1 MRLLAFGV
9 NHKTAPVAIR
19 EQITFAPEHL
29 PSALTDLVNYS
40 GAKEAAIL
48 STCNRTELYC
58 GCTPGQQKTVLQW
71 LQHYHRMEP
80 KVLET
85 CLYTHPDHL
94 AVRHLLRVASGLD
107 SMVLGEPQILGQ
119 IKAAYSYA
127 LEAGTLGR
135 VLGRLFQHTFYVA
148 KQVRTDT
155 AIGTSPISVA
165 FAAVSLAKQIFGDLG
180 PTTAFLIGAG
190 ETIELAARHLF
201 ANGIGRIIVANRN
214 LDKAYQLASQ
224 FNGYAIPLGEMPK
237 HLAEADIVISSTG
250 SQLPI
255 LGKGAV
261 ERALRV
267 RKHRPIFMV
276 DIAVPRDIEPE
287 VAELQ
292 DIYLYNVD
300 DLQEVV
306 QENLRSRQ
314 AAALQ
319 AEEIIAT
326 QVEHFME
333 WVRAQDAV
341 PVICAVR
348 EEADQLRQEALEKA
362 RRRLAQGHDPNEVL
376 TMLAHNL
383 TNKLLHVPT
392 RQLRSLGATGD
403 ELALQAALKI
413 FDVNHFKV

>member
-1 MRLLAFGV
+1 MQLLAFGV

-19 EQITFAPEHL
+19 EQIAFAPECL
-29 PSALTDLVNYS
+29 PSALMELVSYS

-58 GCTPGQQKTVLQW
+58 GSVERQEAIIEW
-71 LQHYHRMEP
+71 LRQYHCMEP
-80 KVLET
+80 NLLET
-85 CLYTHPDHL
+85 CLYTHPGRS

-119 IKAAYSYA
+119 IKVAYHHA
-127 LEAGTLGR
+127 LKAGTAGR

-165 FAAVSLAKQIFGDLG
+165 FAAVSLAKQIFGDLM

-190 ETIELAARHLF
+190 ETIELTARHLF
-201 ANGIGRIIVANRN
+201 TNGVGRIIVANRS
-214 LDKAYQLASQ
+214 LEKAHQLASQ
-224 FNGYAIPLGEMPK
+224 FNGYAIPLAEMPQ
-237 HLAEADIVISSTG
+237 HLAEADMVIASTG

-261 ERALRV
+261 ERALRT

-287 VAELQ
+287 VGELQ

-300 DLQEVV
+300 DLQEIV
-306 QENLRSRQ
+306 QENLCSRL
-314 AAALQ
+314 AAVQQ
-319 AEEIIAT
+319 AEEIIDT

-333 WVRAQDAV
+333 WIRAQEAV
-341 PVICAVR
+341 PVICAIR
-348 EEADQLRQEALEKA
+348 EEANQLRQEALEKA

-376 TMLAHNL
+376 TLLAHNL
-383 TNKLLHVPT
+383 TNKLLHAPS
-392 RQLRSLGATGD
+392 RQLRTLGATGD
-403 ELALQAALKI
+403 ENALGAALKI
-413 FDVNHFKV
+413 FDIDDVKI